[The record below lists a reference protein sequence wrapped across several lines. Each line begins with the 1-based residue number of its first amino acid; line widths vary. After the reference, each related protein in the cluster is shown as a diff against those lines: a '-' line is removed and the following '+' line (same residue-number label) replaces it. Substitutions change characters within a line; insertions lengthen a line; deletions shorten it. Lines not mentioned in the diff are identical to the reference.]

1 MHAFLDHSGPIPIVH
16 RGAPLDHDGRLVEN
30 TLAAFERAYQ
40 RGFRYFETDVHATR
54 DGVLVACHDRT
65 LRRVAGER
73 ARIAA
78 LNWSEISRVL
88 VADEPLPLLED
99 LLAAFPD
106 VRFNI
111 DPKSDAAVRPLVD
124 ALRSATTLDRVCV
137 ASFSDRRLRWVRAAL
152 GPRVCTAAGPR
163 ELRTATY
170 QTARSQPVLLP
181 GVNVLQIPRFL
192 TRPTRTR
199 WRGPRTD
206 LLEAAQRVG
215 IPVHV
220 WTVNDEAEMDGLL
233 ARGVDGLMSDEL
245 GSLARSFARHG
256 WKPDQDPTHTG

>member
-16 RGAPLDHDGRLVEN
+16 RGAPVDSEGVLVEN
-30 TLAAFERAYQ
+30 TVAAFERAYE

-73 ARIAA
+73 ARIGA
-78 LNWSEISRVL
+78 LDWSEISQVP
-88 VADEPLPLLED
+88 VADEPLPLLGD

-124 ALRSATTLDRVCV
+124 ALRPGDTLDRVCV
-137 ASFSDRRLRWVRAAL
+137 ASFNDRRLRWVRAAL
-152 GPRVCTAAGPR
+152 GPRVCTAASPR
-163 ELRTATY
+163 ELRAAVY
-170 QTARSQPVLLP
+170 QTARSQPLLLP
-181 GVNVLQIPRFL
+181 GVDVLQIPRIL
-192 TRPTRTR
+192 TRSPRAGA
-199 WRGPRTD
+199 RGARVD
-206 LLEAAQRVG
+206 LLAAAQRVD

-220 WTVNDEAEMDGLL
+220 WTVNDEREMDALL
-233 ARGVDGLMSDEL
+233 GRGVDGVMSDEL
-245 GSLARSFARHG
+245 TSLARCFSRHG
-256 WKPDQDPTHTG
+256 WTPAP